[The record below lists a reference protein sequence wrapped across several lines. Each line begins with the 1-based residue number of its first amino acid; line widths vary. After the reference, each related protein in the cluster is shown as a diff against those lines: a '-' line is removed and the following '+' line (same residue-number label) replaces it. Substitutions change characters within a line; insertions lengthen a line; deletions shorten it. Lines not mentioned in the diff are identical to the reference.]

1 MALGGGNTQKVLPCM
16 LCKISQLPHTPL
28 GGVGGRKEHRT
39 GNMPKFSVATRSKRQ
54 IADITE
60 MVEKH
65 LPKNSG
71 VCFLNVLHTTAA
83 LTTADLDPGTDLDML
98 DAFEAMMPKL
108 HYRHPH
114 NPAHVP
120 DHILSSLIGTAL
132 TLPVES
138 GSLVL
143 GTWQRVVLVELDGP
157 RHRELVLQFLQAH

>member
-1 MALGGGNTQKVLPCM
+1 MTKLT
-16 LCKISQLPHTPL
+16 
-28 GGVGGRKEHRT
+28 
-39 GNMPKFSVATRSKRQ
+39 VATHKKRQ
-54 IADITE
+54 VLDITDE
-60 MVEKH
+60 VQAR
-65 LPKNSG
+65 LPKESG
-71 VCFLNVLHTTAA
+71 ICCLNVLHTTAA

-132 TLPVES
+132 TLPIEK

-143 GTWQRVVLVELDGP
+143 GAWQRVVLIELDGP
-157 RHRELVLQFLQAH
+157 RQRQLTLHFIQTPQAVST